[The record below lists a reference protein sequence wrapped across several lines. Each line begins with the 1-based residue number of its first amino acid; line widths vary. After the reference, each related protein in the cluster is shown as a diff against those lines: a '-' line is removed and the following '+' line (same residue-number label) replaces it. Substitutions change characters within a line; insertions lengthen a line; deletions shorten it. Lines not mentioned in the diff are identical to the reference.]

1 MFDRAPK
8 KVRVGVVLALLITL
22 GVVAV
27 ILTSQSTDATD
38 TTVATD
44 ISTEPLAPKFAVLEP
59 ATPAAM
65 GAISEEAKMRL
76 DYMASHPD
84 LPDPG
89 PVSEIGV
96 VKGSSEGEITVATV
110 GGAICAFLA
119 RGIGGCDDV
128 QRVTAG
134 QAFGAEPVQCEG
146 YRVLGVVP
154 DGVSSIAIDY
164 GDDSTVDA
172 TLPVIDNVYVGVLEP
187 VLTVATGLDESG
199 DPRFTLELPL
209 SYYASTQRTTS
220 GADC

>member
-1 MFDRAPK
+1 MLGTRRKKLRAAA
-8 KVRVGVVLALLITL
+8 VLALLVIG
-22 GVVAV
+22 GVVAAV
-27 ILTSQSTDATD
+27 LISGSTDATD
-38 TTVATD
+38 ATVATD
-44 ISTEPLAPKFAVLEP
+44 VSTEPLAPKFAVLEP

-76 DYMASHPD
+76 EYMASHPD

-96 VKGSSEGEITVATV
+96 VKGSSEGEITVAAV

-119 RGIGGCDDV
+119 EGIGGCDDV

-134 QAFGAEPVQCEG
+134 QAFGAEPVRCEG

-154 DGVSSIAIDY
+154 DGVTSVAVDY
-164 GDDSTVDA
+164 GDDGTVDV
-172 TLPVIDNVYVGVLEP
+172 TLPVTDNVYVGVLEP
-187 VLTVATGLDESG
+187 VLTVARGLDES
-199 DPRFTLELPL
+199 DNPRFTVEFPL

-220 GADC
+220 RADC